1 MSGKEL
7 EKDLYH
13 DKYHM
18 AVLSIEEVDGVLEVK
33 GVLSDELRIEP
44 LPLEARSEDGRI
56 AHKVSMIEKA
66 DHYDNDYIVAPDS
79 AVSERSGSSAQE
91 TGLTAETVK

>member
-18 AVLSIEEVDGVLEVK
+18 AVLSIEEVDGGLEAK
-33 GVLSDELRIEP
+33 GVVSDELRIEP

-56 AHKVSMIEKA
+56 AHRISMIEKA
-66 DHYDNDYIVAPDS
+66 DHYDNDYIVTPDS
-79 AVSERSGSSAQE
+79 AVSERSGSSARGE
-91 TGLTAETVK
+91 